1 MRQPLKNQAKLKGLL
16 TDYYG
21 RLASNGKPIAW
32 CTSVGP
38 AELLRAF
45 GYEVYFPEN
54 HGALIGAKR
63 LGGKY
68 IPFANQAGFSA
79 DICSYLTCDVGA
91 FLAGE
96 TPLEDYGLTEVPR
109 PDVLVFN
116 TSQCR
121 EVKEWFGFYSEKFQ
135 VPCFGIHTP
144 RNIDGAT
151 PPLLNY
157 LRESWQELI
166 RELERRRGVRLDLD
180 YFKEVTALS
189 HEACQLWQDFLES
202 NQSSPA
208 PHTFF
213 DHIILMAPAVVLRG
227 TPEAKAFY
235 QGLMEEV
242 SGLDTGDIKE
252 RWRFYWEGMPIW
264 GKIRFLA
271 QLFEKHQI
279 SIVASTYSHSW
290 AFDFAASDML
300 ASMIRAYATIFIT
313 QSQTGKLEYLSDVAK
328 RFNVDAFIF
337 HDAKT
342 CPHNT
347 NNRYALPNRVTD
359 STGLPVLTIYGD
371 LVDLRHFSEEEMT
384 LRLEAFVEHLD

>member
-1 MRQPLKNQAKLKGLL
+1 MRRPLKNQAKLKGLL

-45 GYEVYFPEN
+45 GFEVYFPEN

-63 LGGKY
+63 LGSKY
-68 IPFANQAGFSA
+68 IPYANQVGFSA

-96 TPLEDYGLTEVPR
+96 TPLEDYGLTEVPK

-166 RELERRRGVRLDLD
+166 RELERLRGVRLDLD
-180 YFKEVTALS
+180 YFKEVTELS
-189 HEACQLWQDFLES
+189 HQACQLWQEFLES
-202 NQSSPA
+202 NQASPA

-235 QGLMEEV
+235 IELMEEV
-242 SGLDTGDIKE
+242 QALDTSGIEE
-252 RWRFYWEGMPIW
+252 RWRLYWEGMPIW
-264 GKIRFLA
+264 GKIKFLA
-271 QLFEKHQI
+271 ETFERHKV
-279 SIVASTYSHSW
+279 SIVASTYAHSW
-290 AFDFAASDML
+290 VFDFAASDML

-313 QSQTGKLEYLSDVAK
+313 QSQTGKLQYLADVAN
-328 RFNVDAFIF
+328 RFDVDAFIF

-347 NNRYALPNRVTD
+347 NNRYALPKRVTE
-359 STGLPVLTIYGD
+359 STGLPVLTVYGD
-371 LVDLRHFSEEEMT
+371 LVDLRHFSEEELT
-384 LRLEAFVEHLD
+384 LRLEAFIEHLD

>member
-1 MRQPLKNQAKLKGLL
+1 MRKPLKNQAKLKGLL

-68 IPFANQAGFSA
+68 IPFANQLGFSA

-96 TPLEDYGLTEVPR
+96 TPLEEYGLSEVPK

-166 RELERRRGVRLDLD
+166 RELERLRGVHLDLD
-180 YFKEVTALS
+180 YFKEVTQLS
-189 HEACQLWQDFLES
+189 HQACQLWQEFLES
-202 NQSSPA
+202 NQPSPA

-235 QGLMEEV
+235 QELMAEV
-242 SGLDTGDIKE
+242 RELDTHEIKE

-264 GKIRFLA
+264 GKIKFLA
-271 QLFEKHQI
+271 QTFERHEI

-313 QSQTGKLEYLSDVAK
+313 QSQTGKLEYLADVAK
-328 RFNVDAFIF
+328 RFSVDAFIF

-347 NNRYALPNRVTD
+347 NNRYALPGRVTA

-371 LVDLRHFSEEEMT
+371 LVDLRHFSEEELT